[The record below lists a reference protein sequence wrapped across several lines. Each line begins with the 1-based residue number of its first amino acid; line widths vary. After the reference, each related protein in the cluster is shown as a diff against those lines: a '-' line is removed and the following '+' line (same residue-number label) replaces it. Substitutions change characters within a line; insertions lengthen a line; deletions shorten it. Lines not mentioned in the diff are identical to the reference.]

1 MKTIVKGGI
10 LACALLLLQGMIVS
24 GFAAD
29 NVKRTIKGNMTETY
43 KILPE
48 SADNVSDMFS
58 KGIFYGRLRTN
69 FFRWNWGN
77 TISGKTQ
84 DNYAIGIGGSMI
96 YKSAYLHGLGMTA
109 GLYTSQN
116 PWHMDGDDYKFA
128 KSGKDTFSRHKV
140 ASESS
145 YGMTVLAQSFLEYKA
160 MNSSLRAGRQIFES
174 LLTKSNDT
182 KMIPNTFEG
191 VSLHSKYIP
200 GTKVAAAFFTRQKL
214 RDHTSFHHV
223 LAFGDDPADPV
234 GKWNENDDSAMHK
247 GLTLSKLKA
256 AGINDRLMIVQVTNK
271 SIPGLSLMANYTAV
285 PELIMTAAGE
295 INYTVKFDNGLKIVP
310 GFRYLQQFDRG
321 AGAIGGASLKAKIT
335 TTDARGYSN
344 PFNMD
349 GKLYAARLDFKKG
362 PASLRLGYSKIADKA
377 DILAPWRG
385 FPTGGYT
392 RAMAQY
398 NWYADTETLM
408 AQVKY
413 NLGKAGMVPGLTAM
427 VRYAIQNFDDK
438 KPDVQAD
445 SKIFTLD
452 LIEKIAA
459 VPGLEVKG
467 RMGIVSGDD
476 NTVDMNGATKA
487 DPSYNE
493 YRFEMN
499 YLF

>member
-1 MKTIVKGGI
+1 MKAIGKGGI
-10 LACALLLLQGMIVS
+10 LACVLLLLQGMIVS
-24 GFAAD
+24 GFAA
-29 NVKRTIKGNMTETY
+29 NKVKRTIRGNRTEVY
-43 KILPE
+43 KALP
-48 SADNVSDMFS
+48 ADVDNVSDMFS
-58 KGIFYGRLRTN
+58 KGVFYGRLRTN
-69 FFRWNWGN
+69 FFRFNWRD
-77 TISGKTQ
+77 TVSKTR
-84 DNYAIGIGGSMI
+84 DNYAIGIGGSVI
-96 YKSAYLHGLGMTA
+96 YKSAYLHGMAMTA
-109 GLYTSQN
+109 GLYTTQN
-116 PWHMDGDDYKFA
+116 PWHMDGDGYKFA
-128 KSGKDTFSRHKV
+128 KAGKDTFSRRKV
-140 ASESS
+140 ALESS
-145 YGMTVLAQSFLEYKA
+145 YGMTVLAQSYLEYKA
-160 MNSSLRAGRQIFES
+160 MKSSLKVGRQIFES

-191 VSLHSKYIP
+191 VSLNSKYIP
-200 GTKVAAAFFTRQKL
+200 DTSVAAAFFTRQKL

-223 LAFGDDPADPV
+223 LAFGDNPADPFS
-234 GKWNENDDSAMHK
+234 KWSENDDSAMHK

-271 SIPGLSLMANYTAV
+271 SMPNLSLMANYTAV

-295 INYTVKFDNGLKIVP
+295 INYTVKFDNGFRIIP

-321 AGAIGGASLKAKIT
+321 AGTIGGASLKGKIT
-335 TTDARGYSN
+335 ATDNRGYTK

-349 GKLYAARLDFKKG
+349 GNLYAARIDFKKG
-362 PASLRLGYSKIADKA
+362 PGSLRLGYSKVANKA

-398 NWYADTETLM
+398 NWYANTETLM

-413 NLGKAGMVPGLTAM
+413 DLEKAGIVPGLSAM

-445 SKIFTLD
+445 SKIFSLD

-467 RMGIVSGDD
+467 RMGIVSGDKH
-476 NTVDMNGATKA
+476 TVDMNGATKA
-487 DPSYNE
+487 NPSYNE
-493 YRFEMN
+493 YRFEVN